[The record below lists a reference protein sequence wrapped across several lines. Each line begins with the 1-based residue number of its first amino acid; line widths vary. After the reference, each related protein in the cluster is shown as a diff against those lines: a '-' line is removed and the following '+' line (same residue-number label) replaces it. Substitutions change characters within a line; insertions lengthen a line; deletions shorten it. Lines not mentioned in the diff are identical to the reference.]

1 MTQRSAENQL
11 KNYQV
16 KPPIFLN
23 SPSSGLTFMPKLETT
38 SIRFHYV
45 PGTALLTS
53 FHATLKYPKRKV
65 QVVGV
70 SKPKQ
75 TKSARQHAPACL
87 SQAPSNFN
95 PQYPEVHVQKEKEKK
110 NLFFSWSRCADS
122 WKFRGPHTRN
132 LKTRISYSAPRLVLT
147 GTLLTPCAL
156 EAIRR
161 ISLKSILVEEEDW
174 ASLSERSESAPYRGD
189 QQQPN
194 DLSGQPLSHP
204 SSARPLPALSNA
216 VCPPTFLQRPVSFQ
230 ARRFPRES
238 LA

>member
-1 MTQRSAENQL
+1 
-11 KNYQV
+11 
-16 KPPIFLN
+16 
-23 SPSSGLTFMPKLETT
+23 MPKLETT

-45 PGTALLTS
+45 PGTALLTN

-70 SKPKQ
+70 TKPKQ

-87 SQAPSNFN
+87 SQAPSNFT
-95 PQYPEVHVQKEKEKK
+95 PLYPEVHVQKLKKKKK
-110 NLFFSWSRCADS
+110 NTASRSFFSWSGCADS
-122 WKFRGPHTRN
+122 WSSKDHTLGTWRPGSP
-132 LKTRISYSAPRLVLT
+132 TVAPRLILT

-174 ASLSERSESAPYRGD
+174 ASLSERRESAPYRGD
-189 QQQPN
+189 QQHPN